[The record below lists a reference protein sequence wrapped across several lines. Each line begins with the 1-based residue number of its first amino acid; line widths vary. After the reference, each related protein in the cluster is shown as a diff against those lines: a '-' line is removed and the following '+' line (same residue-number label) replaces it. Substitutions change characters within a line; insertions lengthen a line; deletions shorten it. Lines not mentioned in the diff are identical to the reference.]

1 MGQPRLG
8 GAGPWQASG
17 EDLVAEICLPAA
29 VCTLYN
35 TLWFLLGLVG
45 AV

>member
-1 MGQPRLG
+1 MGQPCLG
-8 GAGPWQASG
+8 EAGPWQASG
-17 EDLVAEICLPAA
+17 EDLVAEICLPTA
-29 VCTLYN
+29 VCILYN